1 MKTLVQCSKYWR
13 IRMQSYYNN
22 AYFWQKVDTLY
33 FSSKLVI
40 AYEKGDSHKDYKN
53 LIYPVQYGYL
63 SDLVDDKDLGIA
75 VYRGSK
81 NSNRVDALIIAADIL
96 KKDLEP
102 KLLIGCTESEEMD
115 VLHFL
120 NQTDLQ
126 KTILVRRGQ
135 ELPAWAT
142 TD

>member
-1 MKTLVQCSKYWR
+1 MSDYL
-13 IRMQSYYNN
+13 NN

-33 FSSKLVI
+33 FSSKMVI
-40 AYEKGDSHKDYKN
+40 AYEKGQAHKDFKN
-53 LIYPVQYGYL
+53 LIYPVPYGYL

-75 VYRGSK
+75 IFKGSLAT
-81 NSNRVDALIIAADIL
+81 NTVSALIIAADVL

-102 KLLIGCTESEEMD
+102 KLLIGCTENEEMD
-115 VLHFL
+115 ILHFL

-126 KTILVRRGQ
+126 KTILVRRGN
-135 ELPAWAT
+135 ELPSWAN

>member
-1 MKTLVQCSKYWR
+1 MTD
-13 IRMQSYYNN
+13 YYNN

-33 FSSKLVI
+33 FSSKMVI
-40 AYEKGDSHKDYKN
+40 AYEKGHSHKDFKN
-53 LIYPVQYGYL
+53 LVYPVQYGYL

-75 VYRGSK
+75 VFRGSLE
-81 NSNRVDALIIAADIL
+81 SNRVESLILAADIL

-102 KLLIGCTESEEMD
+102 KLLIGCTEEEEMD
-115 VLHFL
+115 ILHFL

-135 ELPAWAT
+135 ELPSWAN